1 MPPMYSPWF
10 AVISAALLAATAGA
24 ATRPHYG
31 GTLRV
36 EIRESN
42 ETADP
47 PQAGVTLAQ
56 LESAFHISEWNPP
69 RRAVY
74 TARENPQ
81 GGRPFLD
88 SIEIVMG
95 RPLREQ
101 SIDLEQRRADI
112 VELGPN
118 ELRRAPAGRRSWSS
132 SPVRVI
138 ALVFAKRIGDA
149 RVREAVALSV
159 NRAAIHAVLLQRQGE
174 VSGALLP
181 EWLSGHAFLFSTA
194 TDLTRARSLVG
205 EIPPASR
212 SLSIAAEDRLMADRI
227 AVNARDIGLTLVTA
241 SGDPDLRL
249 VEVRIVSED
258 PAAALAGIAAAL
270 GLPEPGRAESPEA
283 LYNAER
289 GLLEGFRVI
298 PLFHVPDVYG
308 IGPRVNGG
316 PGITPLGQWRFQNLW
331 VDAGRP

>member
-1 MPPMYSPWF
+1 MQLMSSRWF
-10 AVISAALLAATAGA
+10 AALSAVLLATSAGSV
-24 ATRPHYG
+24 TRPHYG

-47 PQAGVTLAQ
+47 PQNGYNLAQ
-56 LESAFHISEWNPP
+56 LEHAFHISEWSPP

-74 TARENPQ
+74 AARENAP

-88 SIEIVMG
+88 TIEVQMG

-101 SIDLEQRRADI
+101 SIDLDQRRADV

-118 ELRRAPAGRRSWSS
+118 ELRRAPAGRKTWSS
-132 SPVRVI
+132 SPVRLI
-138 ALVFAKRIGDA
+138 ALVFAKRIEDA
-149 RVREAVALSV
+149 RIREAIALSV

-174 VSGALLP
+174 ISGALLP
-181 EWLSGHAFLFSTA
+181 QWLSGHAFLFATA
-194 TDLTRARSLVG
+194 ADLARARSLVA

-212 SLSIAAEDRLMADRI
+212 TLSIAAEDRLMADRI
-227 AVNARDIGLTLVTA
+227 AVNARDIGLTLIPAAGV
-241 SGDPDLRL
+241 PDLRL
-249 VEVRIVSED
+249 LEARIVSQD
-258 PAAALAGIAAAL
+258 PAAALAGVAAAL
-270 GLPEPGRAESPEA
+270 GLPEPASADTPEA
-283 LYNAER
+283 LYNGER
-289 GLLEGFRVI
+289 GLLDGFRVI

-308 IGPRVNGG
+308 VGPRVNGG
-316 PGITPLGQWRFQNLW
+316 PGITPPGQWRFENLW